1 MARSQWGSRAGF
13 ILAAAGSAVGLGAVW
28 KFPYVTANNGG
39 GVFLFI
45 YLAISLTLGLVL
57 MVTEW
62 ALGRAAQAG
71 PVGVFKLAARNG
83 AKPAWVLIGYTA
95 VLVCFLILSFY
106 CVVGGWT
113 VAYLAKSLGIG
124 GPLLTTDAALLKAQF
139 DGFVGSPVWS
149 VLSFAAFAAI
159 TTWVVVGGVRG
170 GIEVLSKYLMPV
182 LFLLML
188 VLIVRGIT
196 LPGALEG
203 LTYYLRPDFSK
214 VTGRMLVEAM
224 GLSLFSLSLGIGIMV
239 TYGSYIPAET
249 KLVRSSLWV
258 IFLAVATCFLAGL
271 MVLPPVFAFGFSPA
285 TGPGLTMVT
294 MPAVFA
300 QLPAGGVFAVAFFF
314 LLFVAAL
321 TSSVSILEVI
331 VSFLIDEFGL
341 SRRKAAWLTVAA
353 FFVTGAGACWSQDNG
368 WLGSFTIF
376 GKNLFNLYDHT
387 TSNLLM
393 PLGELALS
401 VFAGWVAWPL
411 IETQVGASD
420 TRSVW
425 MRATR
430 IFLRFVVPVAITIV
444 MISGL

>member
-1 MARSQWGSRAGF
+1 MARSQWGSRFGF

-28 KFPYVTANNGG
+28 KFPYVTATNGG

-62 ALGRAAQAG
+62 ALGRAAQSG
-71 PVGVFKLAARNG
+71 PVGVFKRATKNG
-83 AKPAWVLIGYTA
+83 ASPAWALIGYGTI
-95 VLVCFLILSFY
+95 LTCFLILSFY

-113 VAYLAKSLGIG
+113 VAYFLKSLGAG
-124 GPLLTTDAALLKAQF
+124 GPLFTPDAEALKAQF
-139 DGFVGSPVWS
+139 DAFVGNPLWS
-149 VLSFAAFAAI
+149 ALSFVTFAAL
-159 TTWVVVGGVRG
+159 TTWIVVGGVSK
-170 GIEVLSKYLMPV
+170 GIETLSKYLMPV

-188 VLIVRGIT
+188 VLIVRGLT
-196 LPGALEG
+196 LPGATDG
-203 LTYYLRPDFSK
+203 LLYYLRPDFSK
-214 VTGRMLVEAM
+214 ITGGMLVDAM
-224 GLSLFSLSLGIGIMV
+224 GLSLFSLSLGMGIMV
-239 TYGSYIPAET
+239 TYGSYITRET

-258 IFLAVATCFLAGL
+258 IFLAVTTCFLAGL
-271 MVLPPVFAFGFSPA
+271 MVLPPVFAFGFSPT

-300 QLPAGGVFAVAFFF
+300 HLPAGSMFAMAFFF
-314 LLFVAAL
+314 LLLVAAL

-331 VSFLIDEFGL
+331 VSFLIDEFGW

-353 FFVTGAGACWSQDNG
+353 FCVTGMGACLSQDGG
-368 WLGSFTIF
+368 WLGGVTVF
-376 GKNLFNLYDHT
+376 GKTLFNLYDYT

-393 PLGELALS
+393 PLGELALA

-420 TRSVW
+420 SRSVL
-425 MRATR
+425 MRAMR
-430 IFLRFVVPVAITIV
+430 VFLRFVLPVMIVIV

>member
-1 MARSQWGSRAGF
+1 MARSQWGSRVGF

-71 PVGVFKLAARNG
+71 PVGVFKLATRNG
-83 AKPAWVLIGYTA
+83 ARPAWVLIGYTA

-113 VAYLAKSLGIG
+113 VAYFVKSLGIG
-124 GPLLTTDAALLKAQF
+124 GPLLTTDAALLRAQF

-170 GIEVLSKYLMPV
+170 GIEALSKYLMPV

-196 LPGALEG
+196 LPGAIDG

-249 KLVRSSLWV
+249 RLVRSSLWV

-271 MVLPPVFAFGFSPA
+271 MVLPPVFAFDFSPA

-300 QLPAGGVFAVAFFF
+300 QLPAGGVFAAAFFF
-314 LLFVAAL
+314 SLFVAAL

-331 VSFLIDEFGL
+331 VSFLIDEFGW

-353 FFVTGAGACWSQDNG
+353 FCVTGVGACWSQDNG

-376 GKNLFNLYDHT
+376 GKNLFNFYDHT

-401 VFAGWVAWPL
+401 IFAGWVAWPL

-425 MRATR
+425 MRAAR

-444 MISGL
+444 MIGGL